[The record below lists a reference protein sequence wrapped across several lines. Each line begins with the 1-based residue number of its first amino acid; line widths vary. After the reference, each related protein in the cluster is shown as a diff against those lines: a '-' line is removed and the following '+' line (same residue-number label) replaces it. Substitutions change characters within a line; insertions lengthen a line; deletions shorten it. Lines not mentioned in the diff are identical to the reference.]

1 MFEDPGKAP
10 HPDSVKK
17 RVFEEQ
23 VADSEL
29 FQLLQNAFMRKDWSI
44 FRKSSGLGLRRIRE
58 EKQFV
63 LLSTNAKYRKNI
75 NN

>member
-1 MFEDPGKAP
+1 MFKDPGKAP
-10 HPDSVKK
+10 YPDSVKK
-17 RVFEEQ
+17 GVFEEQ